1 MQRICAGSVSTHAL
15 REEGDRE
22 PSNLRYTDTYF
33 NPRPPRGG
41 RPGTSMPR
49 SSCIRFQST
58 FSMQRVTVQMLLLLL
73 MFGISTHIFREE
85 NNAGKWRTEEHR
97 ENFNPRPPR
106 GGRQVSAGGI
116 RPSSFISI
124 HALREEGDAPR
135 SPPPRLGGEFQS
147 TPSARRA
154 TGGEYRMS
162 DRHIFQS
169 TPSARR
175 ATSTPHPCQLRN
187 GYFNPRPPRGGRL
200 QQLKQ

>member
-1 MQRICAGSVSTHAL
+1 MGLKQEVDDAMQRICAGSVSTHAL
-15 REEGDRE
+15 RGESDRE

-85 NNAGKWRTEEHR
+85 GDVAGHR
-97 ENFNPRPPR
+97 RPTPHR
-106 GGRQVSAGGI
+106 K
-116 RPSSFISI
+116 
-124 HALREEGDAPR
+124 
-135 SPPPRLGGEFQS
+135 FQS

-154 TGGEYRMS
+154 TKVTGKGQVYFV
-162 DRHIFQS
+162 FQS

-175 ATSTPHPCQLRN
+175 ATQ
-187 GYFNPRPPRGGRL
+187 RPDAGAR
-200 QQLKQ
+200 